1 MAPELW
7 YAFATVLILAGLAG
21 TVLPVIP
28 GAPLMFLGMA
38 IVAWVDDFDR
48 IGWITLA
55 VLAGLTALSVITDF
69 AAGALG
75 AKSAGASRIAFLG
88 AALGAL
94 VGVFFGPIGMV
105 LGTLVGALLGEL
117 ITSQDVE
124 RATRAGVG
132 AAIGFVLGTVVK
144 LVLAFA
150 MLGIFVL
157 SLWQKTPG

>member
-1 MAPELW
+1 
-7 YAFATVLILAGLAG
+7 
-21 TVLPVIP
+21 
-28 GAPLMFLGMA
+28 MFLGMA

-55 VLAGLTALSVITDF
+55 VLAGLTALSVVTDF

-94 VGVFFGPIGMV
+94 VGVFFGPIGLV

-124 RATRAGVG
+124 RATARRRRRRDWLRARHRGEAG
-132 AAIGFVLGTVVK
+132 ARVRDAGDLRAQPVAT
-144 LVLAFA
+144 
-150 MLGIFVL
+150 
-157 SLWQKTPG
+157 TPG